1 MALYITG
8 IYDIDDDSVLATYD
22 LVWDITLFNRNNL
35 NIKTID
41 YPAAGSVYI
50 KKHIKTN
57 LVLFSYT
64 N

>member
-1 MALYITG
+1 MALYIKG
-8 IYDIDDDSVLATYD
+8 IYDDSVLATYD

-41 YPAAGSVYI
+41 YPAAGSFYI
-50 KKHIKTN
+50 KKHIESN
-57 LVLFSYT
+57 LV